1 MLMKN
6 KLILGCHVS
15 MKSPDYLVG
24 ALNEAIS
31 YGANAMMF
39 YTGAPQNT
47 RRKPLDQLKI
57 DEFKQGLDNHN
68 LDINNVIIHAPYI
81 INLANSINPNTYMLA
96 KEFLKTE
103 INRSLAIGAKYI
115 VLHPGSSV
123 GADAS
128 IGLQYI
134 IDGLNEVL
142 EPNQNIKI
150 ALETMSGK
158 GSELGINFLQ
168 LQTIIRGVKYSHL
181 VGVCWDTCH
190 LNDAG
195 YDLVN
200 NLEQVIEEFDKIIGL
215 DKLFVI
221 HLNDSKNIKG
231 SHKDRHENIG
241 YGNLGFDSLCSILYH
256 PKFVNIIKILETP
269 WNNSEPPYKEEIIM
283 LKNKQ
288 FNNFLNR

>member
-1 MLMKN
+1 M
-6 KLILGCHVS
+6 
-15 MKSPDYLVG
+15 
-24 ALNEAIS
+24 
-31 YGANAMMF
+31 
-39 YTGAPQNT
+39 
-47 RRKPLDQLKI
+47 
-57 DEFKQGLDNHN
+57 
-68 LDINNVIIHAPYI
+68 
-81 INLANSINPNTYMLA
+81 
-96 KEFLKTE
+96 
-103 INRSLAIGAKYI
+103 
-115 VLHPGSSV
+115 
-123 GADAS
+123 
-128 IGLQYI
+128 
-134 IDGLNEVL
+134 

-283 LKNKQ
+283 FKNKQ

>member
-1 MLMKN
+1 MKN
-6 KLILGCHVS
+6 NLILGCRVS
-15 MKSPDYLVG
+15 MKSPDYLIG

-31 YGANAMMF
+31 YGANAIMF
-39 YTGAPQNT
+39 HTGAPQNT
-47 RRKPLDQLKI
+47 ERKPLDQLKI
-57 DEFKQGLDNHN
+57 SEFKHGLEKHN
-68 LDINNVIIHAPYI
+68 LNINNVIIHAPYI

-103 INRSLAIGAKYI
+103 VNRSLAIGAKYI

-158 GSELGINFLQ
+158 GSELGINFSQ
-168 LQTIIRGVKYSHL
+168 LKTIILGVKYSHL

-200 NLEQVIEEFDKIIGL
+200 NLEEVIEEFDKIIGL

-256 PKFVNIIKILETP
+256 PKFSNIIKILETP

>member
-1 MLMKN
+1 MKN

-15 MKSPDYLVG
+15 MKNPDYLVG

-57 DEFKQGLDNHN
+57 NEFKRGLENHN

-81 INLANSINPNTYMLA
+81 INLANSINPNTYLLA

-256 PKFVNIIKILETP
+256 PKFANIIKILETP

>member
-1 MLMKN
+1 MKN

-15 MKSPDYLVG
+15 MKNPDYLVR

-39 YTGAPQNT
+39 YTGDPQNT

-57 DEFKQGLDNHN
+57 DEFKRGLENHN

-81 INLANSINPNTYMLA
+81 INLANSINPNTYLLA
-96 KEFLKTE
+96 KEFLKKE

-115 VLHPGSSV
+115 VLHPGSSS
-123 GADAS
+123 DAS

-256 PKFVNIIKILETP
+256 PKFANIIKILETP